1 MIFKKRAGAGMR
13 NRNHPSDPHLD
24 LDGGTGL
31 LELDGCSCDV
41 VPDSGRVSY
50 ILRPR
55 NMYLSSC
62 PTRTRIV
69 DVESSVPRAD
79 FNSFFFFFCLKNIGL
94 LSYLHLFYII
104 ITYQCR
110 KKYLFRR
117 IDRLINYVIDGN
129 QIIKDFF
136 N

>member
-1 MIFKKRAGAGMR
+1 MQELACGIGIIHQIPILILMEVLVYWNWMDAPVTWFPTPDVSLIFCGLGTCTCRPVPQGQGSSTSSLLYRA
-13 NRNHPSDPHLD
+13 L
-24 LDGGTGL
+24 
-31 LELDGCSCDV
+31 
-41 VPDSGRVSY
+41 
-50 ILRPR
+50 IL
-55 NMYLSSC
+55 
-62 PTRTRIV
+62 TV
-69 DVESSVPRAD
+69 
-79 FNSFFFFFCLKNIGL
+79 FFFFCLKNIGL